1 MRMFTLTTFIQHK
14 TTFYF
19 RLGETN
25 CDPHFHKQSKLS
37 YRLTALNLHN
47 QVRDRTYQEAFIIQ
61 DPFLWQVPTFLVRD
75 KVNEAKIKNL
85 FILEIVAQS
94 TVKAVAAQQR
104 FLEFLAKAVLG
115 NKIAPDNLLAGQ
127 GVCPFCCIWINT
139 SQQVELETTK
149 LLKLAKSLRDL
160 QIFPQDGVKIGRA
173 HV

>member
-1 MRMFTLTTFIQHK
+1 M
-14 TTFYF
+14 
-19 RLGETN
+19 
-25 CDPHFHKQSKLS
+25 
-37 YRLTALNLHN
+37 NLHN
-47 QVRDRTYQEAFIIQ
+47 QVRERTYQQAFIIQ

-127 GVCPFCCIWINT
+127 GVCTFCCIWINT

-160 QIFPQDGVKIGRA
+160 QIFPQESNFVLSGIFSWFSSGLGVLLHSDLQVILLVIKLIWILIFMFKLFIMWIF
-173 HV
+173 